1 MLILKIMRNTCLT
14 AILLCFVGIIT
25 SGTQCRQDS
34 PPMPKNVY
42 AFSEKLSLFPFKKV
56 YAPGDTIRIRL
67 QNTDKTLFDKL
78 SGKRIRI
85 DTTFLKGIFNIDQQ
99 YPQENNFDLPG
110 TAMVENGT
118 GVNFSPYL
126 PGRNV
131 LTFNTECSSNSYFFE
146 VALMVNKKGIFTITP
161 GAVLSACPEKKEML
175 PTSFLYTFDLDDCNK
190 SVWQPV
196 AEQVRGYS
204 INYIDVGIDRKEIFA
219 FKVE

>member
-56 YAPGDTIRIRL
+56 YAPGDTIRIRF

-131 LTFNTECSSNSYFFE
+131 LTFNTGCSSNSYFFE
-146 VALMVNKKGIFTITP
+146 VALIVNKKGIFTITP
-161 GAVLSACPEKKEML
+161 GAVLSACPEKKEIL
-175 PTSFLYTFDLDDCNK
+175 PTSFLFTFDLDDCNK

-204 INYIDVGIDRKEIFA
+204 INSIDVGIDRKEIFA

>member
-1 MLILKIMRNTCLT
+1 VI
-14 AILLCFVGIIT
+14 
-25 SGTQCRQDS
+25 
-34 PPMPKNVY
+34 
-42 AFSEKLSLFPFKKV
+42 
-56 YAPGDTIRIRL
+56 
-67 QNTDKTLFDKL
+67 
-78 SGKRIRI
+78 
-85 DTTFLKGIFNIDQQ
+85 
-99 YPQENNFDLPG
+99 
-110 TAMVENGT
+110 VENGT

-175 PTSFLYTFDLDDCNK
+175 PASFLYTFDLDDCNK

-204 INYIDVGIDRKEIFA
+204 INSIDVGIDRKEIFA